1 MKKSFAII
9 MSVLMTFCFMPAAAF
24 AGGGGTDDA
33 VVAKIGDTEYT
44 DLNAALKAAK
54 DGDTVNII
62 ADCTISPVEI
72 GPDNGENAWTEGIT
86 IEGNGHTITGWD
98 KTAYDNGG
106 YSLAIDVY
114 SKVTFNNIKFTDFAC
129 GDDSTTIEA
138 AVINGYS
145 GCDITVKNCSF
156 EKFNR
161 QAINFAPGGGGN
173 MNVEK
178 CAFDC
183 TPVKEE
189 FSVQKAFV
197 IKPGT
202 AESEVNI
209 KDCTITCAKS
219 TAESWTSGG
228 IEIFGGTV
236 TVEGCMLTNCDEG
249 VAVLREYFNVIYNE
263 ENYDVS
269 SSVTLINNR
278 ISANNRAVY
287 IGCYKGGATEAKV
300 EIRSGYHKG
309 IVGIAAC
316 AVNEQSEG
324 ADETD
329 LQKCTLTLTGGYYSD
344 EPDAKYVAD
353 GYYVDAS
360 NISGYPY
367 EVKQGSKPEN
377 STIVIVKDE
386 TTPSISDAV
395 TVLTDDETTAI
406 NKNTKVEGVTEAV
419 AGSKDT
425 LVGNSG
431 INTAAEGVDK
441 VNVNVNV
448 KVELTAA
455 EFSDEKQAMTYTATP
470 VATVTTTNSAGE
482 ALEIVTNVVVPNSLL
497 SGELITVKL
506 PLHEGFDL
514 KQIRH
519 TSSDGSVEYFLKTPT
534 RGAKTFTIDENNCA
548 VFTIS
553 KFSTFEL
560 SGTVTYVAPSR
571 GGYYKPVDKAEDK
584 TENETEGN
592 TKNDAGQISAEQAA
606 KVKELA
612 SKIQL
617 KARSVKT
624 AKGNIKVRL
633 KITKGADSFKALEDM
648 GYTLKY
654 QFYRSTQMRKNY
666 KYKFETLGA
675 PYTNTDAKKGT
686 RYYYKARIVVYDK
699 EGNLITKTDL
709 KKCWYATRIR

>member
-33 VVAKIGDTEYT
+33 VVAKIGDAEYT
-44 DLNAALKAAK
+44 DLHTALENAK

-72 GPDNGENAWTEGIT
+72 GPDIGEDAWTKGIT
-86 IEGNGHTITGWD
+86 IEGNGHTVTGWNE
-98 KTAYDNGG
+98 TTYDDDA

-129 GDDSTTIEA
+129 GDNSTAIEA
-138 AVINGYS
+138 AIINGYS
-145 GCDITVKNCSF
+145 GCDITVTNCSF

-161 QAINFAPGGGGN
+161 QAINFAPGEGGN

-183 TPVKEE
+183 TPVKKE
-189 FSVQKAFV
+189 FSIQKAFV

-219 TAESWTSGG
+219 TAWGWTSGG

-236 TVEGCMLTNCDEG
+236 TVEGCMLTNCDG
-249 VAVLREYFNVIYNE
+249 GIVVSREYFNIMTGQTNW
-263 ENYDVS
+263 DVS
-269 SSVTLINNR
+269 SNVTLINNR

-287 IGCYKGGATEAKV
+287 IGCYKGGDTKAKI

-309 IVGIAAC
+309 IVEIAAC
-316 AVNEQSEG
+316 AKNEGSEG
-324 ADETD
+324 ASETD
-329 LQKCTLTLTGGYYSD
+329 LQKCTLTLAGGYYSN
-344 EPDAKYVAD
+344 EPDAKYVAG

-367 EVKQGSKPEN
+367 EIKTGSKPEN
-377 STIVIVKDE
+377 STIVIIKDE
-386 TTPSISDAV
+386 TTPSISDKV
-395 TVLTDDETTAI
+395 TELTDNDKTAI
-406 NKNTKVEGVTEAV
+406 ESKTKVEGVTEAV

-425 LVGNSG
+425 LVKNSG

-441 VNVNVNV
+441 VNVDVKV

-455 EFSDEKQAMTYTATP
+455 EFSNEKQAMTYTATP
-470 VATVTTTNSAGE
+470 VATVTTTSSDGTT
-482 ALEIVTNVVVPNSLL
+482 LETVTNVVVPNSLL
-497 SGELITVKL
+497 SGGLITVKL
-506 PLHEGFDL
+506 PLHKGFDL

-534 RGAKTFTIDENNCA
+534 RGAKTFTIDEDNCA

-560 SGTVTYVAPSR
+560 SGTVTYAPPSR
-571 GGYYKPVDKAEDK
+571 GGYYKPVEEAKDKEEDK
-584 TENETEGN
+584 EENKEEDN
-592 TKNDAGQISAEQAA
+592 ANQISAEQAA

-612 SKIQL
+612 GRIQL